1 VGGNNIMGLVRS
13 KNNSVWDNKVEAFCH
28 SSAQLL
34 ESIYTKHGRLV
45 NEIPDKKE
53 KKKKIKK

>member
-1 VGGNNIMGLVRS
+1 MGLART
-13 KNNSVWDNKVEAFCH
+13 KNDSAWDSKVEAFCQ

-34 ESIYTKHGRLV
+34 ESIYTRYGRAV